1 MKALLRERPLTWPPS
16 VCEPCL
22 PYPPVHCLMARPR
35 NIQQL
40 AHRLNISCLEGA
52 LFRITEP
59 TELGEERRIAA
70 AILSAGWSLSAVAV
84 MDTVNAELLSQKPQP
99 PPA

>member
-1 MKALLRERPLTWPPS
+1 MQYD
-16 VCEPCL
+16 CMI
-22 PYPPVHCLMARPR
+22 YH
-35 NIQQL
+35 
-40 AHRLNISCLEGA
+40 GA
-52 LFRITEP
+52 DKELDII

-84 MDTVNAELLSQKPQP
+84 TDTVNAELIRQKPQP